1 MDLTMWLEQLGS
13 ALGRGLLAG
22 LAGIAAMTVGQ
33 LIEMRFTVR
42 DPSSVPGDAAAKI
55 LGIRLAT
62 KAERLRFSNAVHWLY
77 GTAWGMARGVLWLAG
92 LSGWLAT
99 GAHFILVWVMA
110 LILLP
115 GLKVTPPVRE
125 WGAKWIAI
133 DAFHHVVYAV
143 AVGLVY
149 DWIS

>member
-1 MDLTMWLEQLGS
+1 MDLTMLLGQLGS

-22 LAGIAAMTVGQ
+22 LAGIAAMTAGQ
-33 LIEMRFTVR
+33 LIEMRLTVR
-42 DPSSVPGDAAAKI
+42 EPSSAPGDAAAKV

-62 KAERLRFSNAVHWLY
+62 KAEQLRFSNVVHWLY
-77 GTAWGMARGVLWLAG
+77 GTAWGMVRGLLGLAG

-99 GAHFILVWVMA
+99 GAHFMLVWVTA
-110 LILLP
+110 LLILP

-133 DAFHHVVYAV
+133 DAFHHAVYAV

>member
-1 MDLTMWLEQLGS
+1 MDWAMRLDQLGS

-33 LIEMRFTVR
+33 LIEMRFTAR
-42 DPSSVPGDAAAKI
+42 DPSSAPGDAAAKI
-55 LGIRLAT
+55 LRIRLAT
-62 KAERLRFSNAVHWLY
+62 KAEQLRFSNAIHWLY
-77 GTAWGMARGVLWLAG
+77 GTAWGMVRGLLGLAG

-99 GAHFILVWVMA
+99 GAHFVLVWVTA
-110 LILLP
+110 LLLLP

-133 DAFHHVVYAV
+133 DALHHAVYAL